1 MLEWCIES
9 LGTVEVQPCSAPLF
23 LLLHGQTNGVQNQ
36 IHRLLSPGLVSHNA
50 VVIEAR
56 KMDRYSIPGCK
67 SICHPFADGR
77 VCMKIPSADSC
88 TYVPVIPYL
97 LPFSAAVD
105 LRRQA
110 VFFITYSAAL
120 GLESIF
126 SQSNI
131 RQQLCAETGVS
142 LLCDDFERTVSLSR
156 LYRQWTKA

>member
-1 MLEWCIES
+1 MKA

-56 KMDRYSIPGCK
+56 KMDRYSIPVCK

-77 VCMKIPSADSC
+77 VCMKIPIQQ
-88 TYVPVIPYL
+88 IPALMSPLY
-97 LPFSAAVD
+97 PICCRF
-105 LRRQA
+105 LRRWTSDGRPY
-110 VFFITYSAAL
+110 FFITYSAAL
-120 GLESIF
+120 GLENIF